1 MSPDTSAASA
11 ATDVRPGRAS
21 ARTGLVITILVDLFL
36 LFDCVTKLIQLPAVV
51 TGTVQLGFPAYTV
64 PVMGAL
70 LLICL
75 IVYNVPRTAV
85 FGAVLLTGYLGGAV
99 CANVRAELPLFGYV
113 LAPVYVAVLAWL
125 GLYLRSPALR
135 QLVRSS
141 R

>member
-1 MSPDTSAASA
+1 MSLNAP
-11 ATDVRPGRAS
+11 TDLRPSRAS

-36 LFDCVTKLIQLPAVV
+36 LFDSATKLLGLPAVV
-51 TGTVQLGFPAYTV
+51 AGAVRLGFPVGTV
-64 PVMGAL
+64 PVMGTL

-75 IVYNVPRTAV
+75 AVYNVPRTAV

-99 CANVRAELPLFGYV
+99 CANVRVEAPLFSAA
-113 LAPVYVAVLAWL
+113 LAPVYVAVFAWL